1 MKKIASL
8 ILALGLSLAAFAQN
22 PTLRGVVLDSAS
34 QPVVGAFVVEQGTSN
49 GTITGTDGSFSL
61 TTPQGAT
68 VEISCIGF
76 ASQTLVN
83 DGAQNVTVTLQDDA
97 EMLEETV
104 VIGYG
109 VQKKAVVTAAI
120 SSVTSDDL
128 KVQSQNRVDN
138 MLQGMTSGVQ
148 VTQHSGAP
156 GASSTVIVRGISS
169 INHAA
174 PLYIVDGFPA
184 GSIDYI
190 NPNDIE
196 RIDVLKDAASA
207 AVYGARAAD
216 GVILVTTKSG
226 AEGKPVVTY
235 DFSYGMQN
243 PWRKP
248 AVLNATEYAI
258 MMNEG
263 MLNAGSA
270 PIYDNPYAL
279 GEGTDWVGAIF
290 DKNAPIVKHDINV
303 TGGNNRINYS
313 VSGGYLSN
321 QGTIGGRFGQS
332 YYDRMTMR
340 ENIGITL
347 FDESANRNWLN
358 KLTIGNQVTF
368 AHIKSAGI
376 SANSEYGSPLGSALG
391 MSPLDP
397 IYADAAEEAR
407 YQSLYPAGYPYIIR
421 DKDGRPYFI
430 ADGGT
435 YNEQANPIAM
445 LDRPHG
451 YSSTDKIVGGLN
463 FDLQL
468 IDGLK
473 FRNAVTLDL
482 SYVYS
487 HSYTE
492 QYFLTSK
499 NYSLDSVTSSTVYDK
514 NGNASTVDKINYGS
528 SATQSMNRYYSYQV
542 ENTLTYDKVFGRH
555 SLNVVLGQSAF
566 MSSSSYVGASARGL
580 QYPDDPWK
588 ISVDNTLGQQNDGD
602 RNGWGRWNSIPY
614 SILSYFGRVSYN
626 FDERFMAQA
635 TVRRDASSHFGPNNK
650 WGTFPSASLGWNIK
664 NEEFL
669 KYNPVISMAKLRASW
684 GINGKDN
691 LADFLYAVY
700 AQSGNNYV
708 FGSGANGTESINIGV
723 KASGLANPNAKWE
736 QSIQTDFGVDLGL
749 WGNRF
754 TATVDYYIKEASG
767 MLMEMQVPTYAGDS
781 APTGNVGTMRNNG
794 VEVDLGFRGA
804 IGTFN
809 YGIKANASYNRNKL
823 TKLAD
828 DASYLITSSHK
839 IGSLTRGDVGEV
851 FPYFW
856 GWKTDGVFQN
866 WDEVNSYVNADGNLI
881 QPNAQ
886 PGDFRW
892 KDIDGNGVINDNDRT
907 KLGKGIPDWTF
918 GLTLT
923 MDWKGFDFSMLLQG
937 QLGAQ
942 ALNVTRRT
950 DLYYINLPKTILNRW
965 TGEGSTNKY
974 PRFAFDSANENYRVS
989 DYWME
994 DASFLRARNIQ
1005 LGYTLPA
1012 RLTQLAFI
1020 NNMRVYAQVENAFTL
1035 TKYSGCDPEV
1045 SGGFKEVGVD
1055 RGVYPQNRTV
1065 TFGVNVRF
1073 GGGQRIAAAAPA
1085 VYNGPAV
1092 QQVVEKI
1099 VEKIVEKEVPVE
1111 VVKEVVKEVPAN
1123 TLKDTVNDDIY
1134 FLIGKAE
1141 IRPDE
1146 AFKLGRIAQILAD
1159 NPNAR
1164 ITITGH
1170 ADSGT
1175 GTPEINKELSEQRA
1189 ATVAEMLKK
1198 AGIAASRI
1206 SCSSTGTDVDASATP
1221 ESNRVA
1227 VCIVK

>member
-8 ILALGLSLAAFAQN
+8 ILALGFCLAAFAQN
-22 PTLRGVVLDSAS
+22 VTLKGVVLDSAN
-34 QPVVGAFVVEQGTSN
+34 QPVIGAFVVERGTSN
-49 GTITGTDGSFSL
+49 GTMTDAD
-61 TTPQGAT
+61 GAFAIST
-68 VEISCIGF
+68 ARGAAVEVSCIGYV
-76 ASQTLVN
+76 SQVINN
-83 DGAQNVTVTLQDDA
+83 DGAQNLTIILADDA

-109 VQKKAVVTAAI
+109 VQKKSVVTASI
-120 SSVTSDDL
+120 SSVTSEDL
-128 KVQSQNRVDN
+128 KVQSQTRVDN

-148 VTQHSGAP
+148 VTQSSGAP
-156 GASSTVIVRGISS
+156 GASSTVIIRGIGS
-169 INHAA
+169 INHAS
-174 PLYIVDGFPA
+174 PLYIVDGMPA

-216 GVILVTTKSG
+216 GVVLVTTKSG
-226 AEGKPVVTY
+226 KEGKTTVNY
-235 DFSYGMQN
+235 EFSYGIQN

-248 AVLNATEYAI
+248 SVLNATEYAI

-279 GEGTDWVGAIF
+279 GEGTDWVDAIF
-290 DKNAPIVKHDINV
+290 DKNAPIVKHDLNIS
-303 TGGNNRINYS
+303 GGNNRINYS
-313 VSGGYLSN
+313 ISGGYLST

-332 YYDRMTMR
+332 YYDRMTLR
-340 ENIGITL
+340 ENVGVTL
-347 FDESANRNWLN
+347 FDKSDTRNWLN
-358 KLTIGNQVTF
+358 KLTFSNQVSF

-421 DKDGRPYFI
+421 NSEGKAYFI

-451 YSSTDKIVGGLN
+451 YSSTDKIVAGLTTE
-463 FDLQL
+463 LQL

-473 FRNAVTLDL
+473 FRNALTLDL
-482 SYVYS
+482 SYVYG

-499 NYSLDSVTSSTVYDK
+499 NYSLDTITSSTVYDK
-514 NGNASTVDKINYGS
+514 DGKASTIDKINYGS
-528 SATQSMNRYYSYQV
+528 SASQTMNRYYSYQV
-542 ENTLTYDKVFGRH
+542 ENTLTYDKTFGKH
-555 SLNVVLGQSAF
+555 SLNVVLGQSAYY
-566 MSSSSYVGASARGL
+566 SSSSYLGASARGL

-626 FDERFMAQA
+626 YDERFLAQA

-669 KYNPVISMAKLRASW
+669 KYNTVISMAKLRASW

-691 LADFLYAVY
+691 LGDFLYAVY

-736 QSIQTDFGVDLGL
+736 QSIQTDFGLDLGL
-749 WGNRF
+749 WGNQF
-754 TATVDYYIKEASG
+754 TATLEYYIKDASG
-767 MLMEMQVPTYAGDS
+767 MLMQMQVPSYAGDS
-781 APTGNVGTMRNNG
+781 APTGNVGTMRNSG
-794 VEVDLGFRGA
+794 VEIDLGYRGSV
-804 IGTFN
+804 GSFN
-809 YGIKANASYNRNKL
+809 YGVKANASYNVNKL

-828 DASYLITSSHK
+828 DASYITTSSHK
-839 IGSLTRGDVGEV
+839 IGTLTRGEVGEV

-866 WDEVNSYVNADGNLI
+866 WDEVNAYVNSEGKLI

-892 KDIDGNGVINDNDRT
+892 KDINNDGVINDDDRT

-942 ALNVTRRT
+942 TLNVTRRT
-950 DLYYINLPKTILNRW
+950 DLYYINLPKSILNRW
-965 TGEGSTNKY
+965 TGEGSTNEY

-1005 LGYTLPA
+1005 LGYTLPSN
-1012 RLTQLAFI
+1012 LTQKVFVSRL
-1020 NNMRVYAQVENAFTL
+1020 RLYAQVENAFTL
-1035 TKYSGCDPEV
+1035 TKYTGCDPEV
-1045 SGGFKEVGVD
+1045 SGGFAEVGVD

-1065 TFGVNVRF
+1065 TFGVNVTF
-1073 GGGQRIAAAAPA
+1073 
-1085 VYNGPAV
+1085 
-1092 QQVVEKI
+1092 
-1099 VEKIVEKEVPVE
+1099 
-1111 VVKEVVKEVPAN
+1111 
-1123 TLKDTVNDDIY
+1123 
-1134 FLIGKAE
+1134 
-1141 IRPDE
+1141 
-1146 AFKLGRIAQILAD
+1146 
-1159 NPNAR
+1159 
-1164 ITITGH
+1164 
-1170 ADSGT
+1170 
-1175 GTPEINKELSEQRA
+1175 
-1189 ATVAEMLKK
+1189 
-1198 AGIAASRI
+1198 
-1206 SCSSTGTDVDASATP
+1206 
-1221 ESNRVA
+1221 
-1227 VCIVK
+1227 

>member
-8 ILALGLSLAAFAQN
+8 ILALGLSLVAMAQN
-22 PTLRGVVLDSAS
+22 ITVKGVVLDNARR
-34 QPVVGAFVVEQGTSN
+34 PIIGAFVVEQGTNN
-49 GTITGTDGSFSL
+49 GTITGVDGDFSL
-61 TTPQGAT
+61 QVANGAVLEVSFLGYVTQTVVATPDRT
-68 VEISCIGF
+68 LEII
-76 ASQTLVN
+76 
-83 DGAQNVTVTLQDDA
+83 LQDDTQ
-97 EMLEETV
+97 MLEETV

-109 VQKKAVVTAAI
+109 VQKKSVVTASI

-128 KVQSQNRVDN
+128 KVQSQTRVDN

-148 VTQHSGAP
+148 VTQNSGAP
-156 GASSTVIVRGISS
+156 GASSTVIVRGVGS
-169 INHAA
+169 INHAS
-174 PLYIVDGFPA
+174 PLYIVDGMPA

-216 GVILVTTKSG
+216 GVVLVTTKSG
-226 AEGKPVVTY
+226 SEGKTTFSY
-235 DFSYGMQN
+235 DFSYGIQN

-270 PIYDNPYAL
+270 PLYDDPYSL

-290 DKNAPIVKHDINV
+290 DKNAPIVKHDLSIS
-303 TGGNNRINYS
+303 GGNSRINYN
-313 VSGGYLSN
+313 VSGGYLSTK
-321 QGTIGGRFGQS
+321 GTIGGRFGQS
-332 YYDRMTMR
+332 YYDRMTLR
-340 ENIGITL
+340 ENVGITL
-347 FDESANRNWLN
+347 FDQSESRNWLN
-358 KLTIGNQVTF
+358 KLTISNQISF

-407 YQSLYPAGYPYIIR
+407 YKSLYPAGYPYIIR
-421 DKDGRPYFI
+421 NSEGVAYFI

-445 LDRPHG
+445 LDRPHA
-451 YSSTDKIVGGLN
+451 YSSTDKIVGGLTTE
-463 FDLQL
+463 LQL

-473 FRNAVTLDL
+473 FRNAITLDL
-482 SYVYS
+482 SYVYG
-487 HSYTE
+487 HSYTT

-499 NYSLDSVTSSTVYDK
+499 SYSLDTVTQSTVYDK
-514 NGNASTVDKINYGS
+514 NGNASTVEKTNYGS
-528 SATQSMNRYYSYQV
+528 SATQTMNRYYSYQV
-542 ENTLTYDKVFGRH
+542 ENTLMYDKSFGRH
-555 SLNVVLGQSAF
+555 TLNVVLGQSAYY
-566 MSSSSYVGASARGL
+566 SSSSYVGASALGL

-588 ISVDNTLGQQNDGD
+588 ISVDNTLGQQSDGD

-626 FDERFMAQA
+626 FDERFLAQA

-650 WGTFPSASLGWNIK
+650 WGTFPSASLGWNMK

-669 KYNPVISMAKLRASW
+669 KYNTVISMAKIRASW

-691 LADFLYAVY
+691 LSDFLYAVY

-749 WGNRF
+749 WGNQF
-754 TATVDYYIKEASG
+754 TATVDYYIKDASG

-781 APTGNVGTMRNNG
+781 APTGNVGTMRNSG
-794 VEVDLGFRGA
+794 VEIDLGYRGA
-804 IGTFN
+804 AGDFN
-809 YGIKANASYNRNKL
+809 YGVKANASYNVNKL

-828 DASYLITSSHK
+828 DASYITTSSHK
-839 IGSLTRGDVGEV
+839 IGTLTRGEVGEV

-866 WDEVNSYVNADGNLI
+866 WDEVNSYVNKDGNLI

-892 KDIDGNGVINDNDRT
+892 KDINGDGVINDSDRT

-918 GLTLT
+918 GLTIT
-923 MDWKGFDFSMLLQG
+923 MDWKGIDFSMLLQG
-937 QLGAQ
+937 QAGAQ
-942 ALNVTRRT
+942 TLNVTRRT

-1005 LGYTLPA
+1005 LGYTLPSNITKKVFIS
-1012 RLTQLAFI
+1012 RLRF
-1020 NNMRVYAQVENAFTL
+1020 YAQVENAFTL

-1045 SGGFKEVGVD
+1045 SGGFREVGVD

-1065 TFGVNVRF
+1065 TFGLNLTF
-1073 GGGQRIAAAAPA
+1073 
-1085 VYNGPAV
+1085 
-1092 QQVVEKI
+1092 
-1099 VEKIVEKEVPVE
+1099 
-1111 VVKEVVKEVPAN
+1111 
-1123 TLKDTVNDDIY
+1123 
-1134 FLIGKAE
+1134 
-1141 IRPDE
+1141 
-1146 AFKLGRIAQILAD
+1146 
-1159 NPNAR
+1159 
-1164 ITITGH
+1164 
-1170 ADSGT
+1170 
-1175 GTPEINKELSEQRA
+1175 
-1189 ATVAEMLKK
+1189 
-1198 AGIAASRI
+1198 
-1206 SCSSTGTDVDASATP
+1206 
-1221 ESNRVA
+1221 
-1227 VCIVK
+1227 

>member
-8 ILALGLSLAAFAQN
+8 ILLLGLSLVAFAQN
-22 PTLRGVVLDSAS
+22 VTLKGVVLDDAG
-34 QPVVGAFVVEQGTSN
+34 QPVIGAFVVEQGTSN
-49 GTITGTDGSFSL
+49 GAMTDEE
-61 TTPQGAT
+61 GAFT
-68 VEISCIGF
+68 LSTRPGAEIEVSCIGYVTHVITNNGE
-76 ASQTLVN
+76 QNLVVTLVE
-83 DGAQNVTVTLQDDA
+83 DT

-109 VQKKAVVTAAI
+109 VQKKSVVTASI
-120 SSVTSDDL
+120 SSVTAEDL
-128 KVQSQNRVDN
+128 KVQSQTRVDN

-148 VTQHSGAP
+148 VTQSSGAP
-156 GASSTVIVRGISS
+156 GASSTVIVRGIGS
-169 INHAA
+169 INHAS
-174 PLYIVDGFPA
+174 PLYIVDGMPA

-226 AEGKPVVTY
+226 KEGKTVVNY
-235 DFSYGMQN
+235 DFSYGIQN

-248 AVLNATEYAI
+248 SVLNATEYAI

-263 MLNAGSA
+263 MLNSGQA

-279 GEGTDWVGAIF
+279 GEGTDWVDAVF
-290 DKNAPIVKHDINV
+290 DKNAPVVKHDLNISGG
-303 TGGNNRINYS
+303 TGRINYS
-313 VSGGYLSN
+313 ISGGWLST

-332 YYDRMTMR
+332 YYDRMTLR
-340 ENIGITL
+340 ENVGVVL
-347 FDESANRNWLN
+347 FDQSDTRNWLN
-358 KLTIGNQVTF
+358 KLIIGNQVSF
-368 AHIKSAGI
+368 AHIKSASI

-421 DKDGRPYFI
+421 NSEGVAYFI

-451 YSSTDKIVGGLN
+451 YSSTDKIVGNLN
-463 FDLQL
+463 AELQL

-473 FRNAVTLDL
+473 FRSALTLDL
-482 SYVYS
+482 SYVYG

-499 NYSLDSVTSSTVYDK
+499 NYSLDTVTSNTVYDQ
-514 NGNASTVDKINYGS
+514 NGNPSTIEKMNYGS
-528 SATQSMNRYYSYQV
+528 SATQTMNRYYSYQV
-542 ENTLTYDKVFGRH
+542 ENTLTYDKTFGRH
-555 SLNVVLGQSAF
+555 TVNVVLGQSAYY
-566 MSSSSYVGASARGL
+566 STSSYLGASARGL

-626 FDERFMAQA
+626 FDERFLAQA
-635 TVRRDASSHFGPNNK
+635 TIRRDASSHFGPNNK

-669 KYNPVISMAKLRASW
+669 KYNPVISMAKIRASW

-691 LADFLYAVY
+691 LSDFLYAVY

-708 FGSGANGTESINIGV
+708 FGSGGNGTESINVGV

-736 QSIQTDFGVDLGL
+736 QSIQTDFGIDLGL
-749 WGNRF
+749 WGNQF
-754 TATVDYYIKEASG
+754 TATLDYYIKDASG
-767 MLMEMQVPTYAGDS
+767 MLMQMQVPTYAGDS
-781 APTGNVGTMRNNG
+781 APTGNVGTMRNSG
-794 VEVDLGFRGA
+794 IEIDLGYRGA
-804 IGTFN
+804 IGDFN
-809 YGIKANASYNRNKL
+809 YGIKANASYNVNKL

-828 DASYLITSSHK
+828 DASYITTASHK
-839 IGSLTRGDVGEV
+839 IGTLTRGEVGEV

-866 WDEVNSYVNADGNLI
+866 WDEVNSYVNSEGNLI

-892 KDIDGNGVINDNDRT
+892 KDINGDGVINDDDRT

-942 ALNVTRRT
+942 TLNVTRRT
-950 DLYYINLPKTILNRW
+950 DLYYINLPKSILNRW
-965 TGEGSTNKY
+965 TGEGSTNEY
-974 PRFAFDSANENYRVS
+974 PRFAFESANENYRVS

-1012 RLTQLAFI
+1012 NLTKKVFVSRLRL
-1020 NNMRVYAQVENAFTL
+1020 YAQVENAFTL
-1035 TKYSGCDPEV
+1035 TKYTGCDPEV
-1045 SGGFKEVGVD
+1045 SGGFQEVGVD

-1065 TFGVNVRF
+1065 TFGVNVTF
-1073 GGGQRIAAAAPA
+1073 
-1085 VYNGPAV
+1085 
-1092 QQVVEKI
+1092 
-1099 VEKIVEKEVPVE
+1099 
-1111 VVKEVVKEVPAN
+1111 
-1123 TLKDTVNDDIY
+1123 
-1134 FLIGKAE
+1134 
-1141 IRPDE
+1141 
-1146 AFKLGRIAQILAD
+1146 
-1159 NPNAR
+1159 
-1164 ITITGH
+1164 
-1170 ADSGT
+1170 
-1175 GTPEINKELSEQRA
+1175 
-1189 ATVAEMLKK
+1189 
-1198 AGIAASRI
+1198 
-1206 SCSSTGTDVDASATP
+1206 
-1221 ESNRVA
+1221 
-1227 VCIVK
+1227 

>member
-1 MKKIASL
+1 MKRIASL
-8 ILALGLSLAAFAQN
+8 ILALGLSLAAFAQSV
-22 PTLRGVVLDSAS
+22 TVKGVVLDESR
-34 QPVVGAFVVEQGTSN
+34 QPIVGAFVVEQGTSN
-49 GTITGTDGSFSL
+49 GTVTGMDGEFALRVPASASL
-61 TTPQGAT
+61 E
-68 VEISCIGF
+68 VSCIGY
-76 ASQTLVN
+76 
-83 DGAQNVTVTLQDDA
+83 VTQVVAADPDRSLEIVLQEDA

-109 VQKKAVVTAAI
+109 VQKKSVVTAAI

-148 VTQHSGAP
+148 VTQTSGAP
-156 GASSTVIVRGISS
+156 GASSTVIVRGIGS
-169 INHAA
+169 INHAS
-174 PLYIVDGFPA
+174 PLYIVDGMPA

-216 GVILVTTKSG
+216 GVVLVTTKSG
-226 AEGKPVVTY
+226 SEGKTVVTY
-235 DFSYGMQN
+235 DFSYGLQN

-248 AVLNATEYAI
+248 SVLTATEYAI

-263 MLNAGSA
+263 MLNAGNA
-270 PIYDNPYAL
+270 PIYDDPYSL
-279 GEGTDWVGAIF
+279 GKGTDWVEAIF
-290 DKNAPIVKHDINV
+290 DKNAPVVKHDVNV
-303 TGGNNRINYS
+303 SGGSKRVNYS
-313 VSGGYLSN
+313 VSGGYLSTK
-321 QGTIGGRFGQS
+321 GTIGGRFDQS
-332 YYDRMTMR
+332 YYDRMTLR
-340 ENIGITL
+340 ENVGITL
-347 FDESANRNWLN
+347 FDESATRNWLN
-358 KLTIGNQVTF
+358 KLTFSNQISF

-407 YQSLYPAGYPYIIR
+407 YRSLYPAGYPYISR
-421 DKDGRPYFI
+421 NSEGVAYFI

-451 YSSTDKIVGGLN
+451 YSSTDKIVGGLTTE
-463 FDLQL
+463 LQL

-482 SYVYS
+482 SYVYG
-487 HSYTE
+487 HSYTP

-499 NYSLDSVTSSTVYDK
+499 SYSLDTVTSTKVYDK
-514 NGNASTVDKINYGS
+514 NGNESTVDKINYGS
-528 SATQSMNRYYSYQV
+528 SASQTMNRYYSYQV
-542 ENTLTYDKVFGRH
+542 ENTLVYDKVFGKH
-555 SLNVVLGQSAF
+555 TLNVVLGQSAYW
-566 MSSSSYVGASARGL
+566 SSSSYLGASSLGL

-588 ISVDNTLGQQNDGD
+588 ISVDNTLGQQSDGD

-626 FDERFMAQA
+626 YDGRFLAQA

-669 KYNPVISMAKLRASW
+669 KYNNVISMAKLRASW

-691 LADFLYAVY
+691 LSDFLYAVY

-736 QSIQTDFGVDLGL
+736 QSIQTDFGVDLGFL
-749 WGNRF
+749 GNRL
-754 TATVDYYIKEASG
+754 TATVDYYIKDASG

-781 APTGNVGTMRNNG
+781 APTGNVGTMRNHG
-794 VEVDLGFRGA
+794 IEIDLGFRGA
-804 IGTFN
+804 IADFN
-809 YGIKANASYNRNKL
+809 YGIKANASYNVNKL

-828 DASYLITSSHK
+828 DASYITTSSHK
-839 IGSLTRGDVGEV
+839 IGTLTRGEVGEV

-866 WDEVNSYVNADGNLI
+866 WDEIKAYVNKEGNLI

-892 KDIDGNGVINDNDRT
+892 KDINEDGVINDSDRT

-923 MDWKGFDFSMLLQG
+923 MDWKGLDFSMLLQG

-942 ALNVTRRT
+942 TLNVTRRT
-950 DLYYINLPKTILNRW
+950 DLYYINLPKSILNRW
-965 TGEGSTNKY
+965 TGEGSTNQY

-1005 LGYTLPA
+1005 LGYTLPQS
-1012 RLTQLAFI
+1012 LTQLAFI
-1020 NNMRVYAQVENAFTL
+1020 SRLRVYGQVENAFTL
-1035 TKYSGCDPEV
+1035 TKYTGCDPEV
-1045 SGGFKEVGVD
+1045 SGGFREVGVD

-1065 TFGVNVRF
+1065 TFGVNVTF
-1073 GGGQRIAAAAPA
+1073 
-1085 VYNGPAV
+1085 
-1092 QQVVEKI
+1092 
-1099 VEKIVEKEVPVE
+1099 
-1111 VVKEVVKEVPAN
+1111 
-1123 TLKDTVNDDIY
+1123 
-1134 FLIGKAE
+1134 
-1141 IRPDE
+1141 
-1146 AFKLGRIAQILAD
+1146 
-1159 NPNAR
+1159 
-1164 ITITGH
+1164 
-1170 ADSGT
+1170 
-1175 GTPEINKELSEQRA
+1175 
-1189 ATVAEMLKK
+1189 
-1198 AGIAASRI
+1198 
-1206 SCSSTGTDVDASATP
+1206 
-1221 ESNRVA
+1221 
-1227 VCIVK
+1227 

>member
-1 MKKIASL
+1 MKKFASL
-8 ILALGLSLAAFAQN
+8 ILALGLSLAAWAQN
-22 PTLRGVVLDSAS
+22 VTVSGVVLDDAR
-34 QPVVGAFVVEQGTSN
+34 QPIVGAFVVEQGTTN
-49 GTITGTDGSFSL
+49 GTVTGADGAFSFRVAPNAVL
-61 TTPQGAT
+61 
-68 VEISCIGF
+68 EISCIGYVT
-76 ASQTLVN
+76 QTAAAAPDRIMEILL
-83 DGAQNVTVTLQDDA
+83 AEDA

-109 VQKKAVVTAAI
+109 VQKKSVVTASI
-120 SSVTSDDL
+120 SSVTADDL

-148 VTQHSGAP
+148 VTQNSGAP
-156 GASSTVIVRGISS
+156 GASSTVIVRGVGS
-169 INHAA
+169 INHAS
-174 PLYIVDGFPA
+174 PLYIVDGMPA

-190 NPNDIE
+190 NPSDIE

-216 GVILVTTKSG
+216 GVVLVTTKSG
-226 AEGKPVVTY
+226 AEGKTVVNY
-235 DFSYGMQN
+235 NFSYGMQN

-263 MLNAGSA
+263 QLNAGNA
-270 PIYDNPYAL
+270 PIYDDPYSL

-290 DKNAPIVKHDINV
+290 DKNAPIVKHDVNV
-303 TGGNNRINYS
+303 SGGNSRINYS

-321 QGTIGGRFGQS
+321 KGTIGGRFDQS
-332 YYDRMTMR
+332 YYDRMTLR

-347 FDESANRNWLN
+347 FDASASRNWLN
-358 KLTIGNQVTF
+358 KLTVSNQVSF

-376 SANSEYGSPLGSALG
+376 SANSEYASPLGSALG

-397 IYADAAEEAR
+397 IYADEAEEAR
-407 YQSLYPAGYPYIIR
+407 YRSVYPAGYPYIIR
-421 DKDGRPYFI
+421 NSEGVAYFI

-451 YSSTDKIVGGLN
+451 YSSTDKIVGGLTTE
-463 FDLQL
+463 LQL

-482 SYVYS
+482 SYVYG
-487 HSYTE
+487 HSYTP

-499 NYSLDSVTSSTVYDK
+499 SYSLDQVAATTVYDK
-514 NGNASTVDKINYGS
+514 DGNASTVEKINYGS
-528 SATQSMNRYYSYQV
+528 SASQTMNRYYSYQV
-542 ENTLTYDKVFGRH
+542 ENTLTYDKVFGKH
-555 SLNVVLGQSAF
+555 SLNVVLGQSAY
-566 MSSSSYVGASARGL
+566 MSSSSYLGASSMGL

-588 ISVDNTLGQQNDGD
+588 ISVDNTLGQQKDGD

-626 FDERFMAQA
+626 YDERFLAQA
-635 TVRRDASSHFGPNNK
+635 TVRRDASSHFGPSNK

-669 KYNPVISMAKLRASW
+669 KYNTVVSMAKLRASW
-684 GINGKDN
+684 GVNGKDD

-700 AQSGNNYV
+700 SQSGNNYV

-749 WGNRF
+749 WGNQF
-754 TATVDYYIKEASG
+754 TATVDYYIKDASG
-767 MLMEMQVPTYAGDS
+767 MLMSMQVPTYAGDS
-781 APTGNVGTMRNNG
+781 APTGNVGTMRNSG
-794 VEVDLGFRGA
+794 VEIDLGYRGA
-804 IGTFN
+804 VGDFN
-809 YGIKANASYNRNKL
+809 YGIKANASYNVNKL

-828 DASYLITSSHK
+828 DASYITTSSHK
-839 IGSLTRGDVGEV
+839 IGTLTRGEVGEV

-866 WDEVNSYVNADGNLI
+866 WDEINSYVNAEGNKI

-892 KDIDGNGVINDNDRT
+892 KDINGDGVINDDDRT

-942 ALNVTRRT
+942 TLNVTRRT

-1012 RLTQLAFI
+1012 NLTKKAFI
-1020 NNMRVYAQVENAFTL
+1020 SRLRVYGQVENAFTL

-1045 SGGFKEVGVD
+1045 SGGFREVGVD

-1065 TFGVNVRF
+1065 TFGVNVTF
-1073 GGGQRIAAAAPA
+1073 
-1085 VYNGPAV
+1085 
-1092 QQVVEKI
+1092 
-1099 VEKIVEKEVPVE
+1099 
-1111 VVKEVVKEVPAN
+1111 
-1123 TLKDTVNDDIY
+1123 
-1134 FLIGKAE
+1134 
-1141 IRPDE
+1141 
-1146 AFKLGRIAQILAD
+1146 
-1159 NPNAR
+1159 
-1164 ITITGH
+1164 
-1170 ADSGT
+1170 
-1175 GTPEINKELSEQRA
+1175 
-1189 ATVAEMLKK
+1189 
-1198 AGIAASRI
+1198 
-1206 SCSSTGTDVDASATP
+1206 
-1221 ESNRVA
+1221 
-1227 VCIVK
+1227 

>member
-1 MKKIASL
+1 MKRIASL
-8 ILALGLSLAAFAQN
+8 ILAAGLSLVAMAQN
-22 PTLRGVVLDSAS
+22 ATLKGVVVDSAN
-34 QPVVGAFVVEQGTSN
+34 QPVIGAFVVEQGTNN
-49 GTITGTDGSFSL
+49 GTMTGVDGDFTLS
-61 TTPQGAT
+61 TRRGAG
-68 VEISCIGF
+68 VEISCIGYV
-76 ASQTLVN
+76 SQVIVN
-83 DGAQNVTVTLQDDA
+83 DGAQNLVIVLEDDA

-109 VQKKAVVTAAI
+109 VQKKSVVTAAI
-120 SSVTSDDL
+120 SSVTEDDL
-128 KVQSQNRVDN
+128 KVQSQTRVDN

-148 VTQHSGAP
+148 VTQNSGAP
-156 GASSTVIVRGISS
+156 GASSTVVVRGISS
-169 INHAA
+169 INHAS
-174 PLYIVDGFPA
+174 PLYIVDGMPA

-207 AVYGARAAD
+207 AVYGARASD

-226 AEGKPVVTY
+226 KEGRTIVNY
-235 DFSYGMQN
+235 DFSYGIQN

-263 MLNAGSA
+263 MLNAGKA
-270 PIYDNPYAL
+270 PIYDDPYSL
-279 GEGTDWVGAIF
+279 GKGTDWVDAIF
-290 DKNAPIVKHDINV
+290 DKNAPVVKHDVNIS
-303 TGGNNRINYS
+303 GGNSRINYS
-313 VSGGYLSN
+313 VSGGYLSTK
-321 QGTIGGRFGQS
+321 GTIGGRFDQS
-332 YYDRMTMR
+332 YYDRMTLR
-340 ENIGITL
+340 ENIGFTL
-347 FDESANRNWLN
+347 FDASAERNWLN
-358 KLTIGNQVTF
+358 KLTFNNQVSF

-397 IYADAAEEAR
+397 IYADEAEEAR
-407 YQSLYPAGYPYIIR
+407 YRSLYPAGYPYIIR
-421 DKDGRPYFI
+421 NSEGVAYFI

-451 YSSTDKIVGGLN
+451 YSSTDKIVGGLTTE
-463 FDLQL
+463 LQL

-482 SYVYS
+482 SYVYG
-487 HSYTE
+487 HSYTK

-499 NYSLDSVTSSTVYDK
+499 SYSLDTVTDTKVYDK
-514 NGNASTVDKINYGS
+514 NGNESTVSKINYGS
-528 SATQSMNRYYSYQV
+528 SASQSMNRYYSYQV

-555 SLNVVLGQSAF
+555 ALNVVLGQSAY
-566 MSSSSYVGASARGL
+566 MSSSSYLGASALGL
-580 QYPDDPWK
+580 IYPDDPWK
-588 ISVDNTLGQQNDGD
+588 ISVDNTLGQQKDGD

-650 WGTFPSASLGWNIK
+650 WGTFPSASIGWNIK

-691 LADFLYAVY
+691 LGDFLYAVY
-700 AQSGNNYV
+700 SQSGNNYV

-749 WGNRF
+749 LGNRI
-754 TATVDYYIKEASG
+754 TATLDYYIKDASG

-781 APTGNVGTMRNNG
+781 APTGNVGTMRNHG
-794 VEVDLGFRGA
+794 FEMDLGFRGA

-809 YGIKANASYNRNKL
+809 YGIKANASYNVNKL

-828 DASYLITSSHK
+828 DSSYITTSSHK
-839 IGSLTRGDVGEV
+839 IGTLTRGEVGEV

-866 WDEVNSYVNADGNLI
+866 WDEVNSYVNKDGNLI

-892 KDIDGNGVINDNDRT
+892 KDINGDGAITDDDRT
-907 KLGKGIPDWTF
+907 KLGKGIPDWTYGF
-918 GLTLT
+918 TFTL
-923 MDWKGFDFSMLLQG
+923 DWKGIDFSMLLQG

-942 ALNVTRRT
+942 TLNVTRRT
-950 DLYYINLPKTILNRW
+950 DLYYINLPKSILNRW
-965 TGEGSTNKY
+965 TGEGSTNEY

-1012 RLTQLAFI
+1012 KLTQKFFVSRL
-1020 NNMRVYAQVENAFTL
+1020 RLYAQVENAFTL
-1035 TKYSGCDPEV
+1035 TKYTGCDPEV
-1045 SGGFKEVGVD
+1045 SGGFREVGVD
-1055 RGVYPQNRTV
+1055 RGVYPQNRTI
-1065 TFGVNVRF
+1065 TFGLNLTF
-1073 GGGQRIAAAAPA
+1073 
-1085 VYNGPAV
+1085 
-1092 QQVVEKI
+1092 
-1099 VEKIVEKEVPVE
+1099 
-1111 VVKEVVKEVPAN
+1111 
-1123 TLKDTVNDDIY
+1123 
-1134 FLIGKAE
+1134 
-1141 IRPDE
+1141 
-1146 AFKLGRIAQILAD
+1146 
-1159 NPNAR
+1159 
-1164 ITITGH
+1164 
-1170 ADSGT
+1170 
-1175 GTPEINKELSEQRA
+1175 
-1189 ATVAEMLKK
+1189 
-1198 AGIAASRI
+1198 
-1206 SCSSTGTDVDASATP
+1206 
-1221 ESNRVA
+1221 
-1227 VCIVK
+1227 

>member
-1 MKKIASL
+1 MKRIASL
-8 ILALGLSLAAFAQN
+8 ILALGLSLAAWAQN
-22 PTLRGVVLDSAS
+22 ATLRGVVQDSAG
-34 QPVVGAFVVEQGTSN
+34 QPVVGAFVVQQGTSN
-49 GTITGTDGSFSL
+49 GTVTGVDGDFVLQAPRGSV
-61 TTPQGAT
+61 
-68 VEISCIGF
+68 VEISCIGYV
-76 ASQTLVN
+76 SQTFGVTA
-83 DGAQNVTVTLQDDA
+83 DQNLTVVLEEDA

-109 VQKKAVVTAAI
+109 VQKKSVVTASI
-120 SSVTSDDL
+120 SSVTADDL
-128 KVQSQNRVDN
+128 KVQSQTRVDN

-148 VTQHSGAP
+148 VTQNSGAP
-156 GASSTVIVRGISS
+156 GASSTVIVRGIGS
-169 INHAA
+169 INHAS
-174 PLYIVDGFPA
+174 PLYIVDGMPA

-216 GVILVTTKSG
+216 GVVLVTTKSG
-226 AEGKPVVTY
+226 SEGKAVVNY
-235 DFSYGMQN
+235 DFSYGLQN

-248 AVLNATEYAI
+248 SVLNATEYAI

-263 MLNAGSA
+263 MLNAGNA
-270 PIYDNPYAL
+270 PIYDDPYSL
-279 GEGTDWVGAIF
+279 GQGTDWVEAIF

-303 TGGNNRINYS
+303 SGGNKRVNYS
-313 VSGGYLSN
+313 VSGGYLSTK
-321 QGTIGGRFGQS
+321 GTIGGRFDQS
-332 YYDRMTMR
+332 YYDRWTLR

-358 KLTIGNQVTF
+358 KLTIGNQVSF

-421 DKDGRPYFI
+421 NKDGVAYFI

-463 FDLQL
+463 FELQL

-473 FRNAVTLDL
+473 FRNAVTMDL
-482 SYVYS
+482 SYVYG
-487 HSYTE
+487 HSYTP

-499 NYSLDSVTSSTVYDK
+499 SYSLDTVTSTTVYDK

-528 SATQSMNRYYSYQV
+528 SASQTMNRYYSYQV
-542 ENTLTYDKVFGRH
+542 ENTLTYDKKFGKH
-555 SLNVVLGQSAF
+555 TLNAVLGQSAY
-566 MSSSSYVGASARGL
+566 MSTSSYLGASSLGL

-588 ISVDNTLGQQNDGD
+588 ISVDNTLGQQSDGD

-626 FDERFMAQA
+626 YDERFMAQA
-635 TVRRDASSHFGPNNK
+635 TIRRDASSHFGPNNK

-669 KYNPVISMAKLRASW
+669 KYNTVVSMAKLRASW

-691 LADFLYAVY
+691 LSDFLYAVY

-749 WGNRF
+749 WGNQF
-754 TATVDYYIKEASG
+754 TATVDYYIKDASG
-767 MLMEMQVPTYAGDS
+767 MLMQMQVPTYAGDS

-794 VEVDLGFRGA
+794 VEIDLGYRGA
-804 IGTFN
+804 ISDFN
-809 YGIKANASYNRNKL
+809 YGVKLNASYNRNRL

-828 DASYLITSSHK
+828 DASYITTASHK
-839 IGSLTRGDVGEV
+839 IGTLTRGEVGEV

-866 WDEVNSYVNADGNLI
+866 WDEVNAYVNSEGNLI

-892 KDIDGNGVINDNDRT
+892 KDINGDGVINDSDRT

-918 GLTLT
+918 GFTLT

-937 QLGAQ
+937 QYGAQ
-942 ALNVTRRT
+942 TLNVTRRT
-950 DLYYINLPKTILNRW
+950 DLYYINLPKSILNRW
-965 TGEGSTNKY
+965 TGEGSTNQY

-1005 LGYTLPA
+1005 LGYTLPTF
-1012 RLTQLAFI
+1012 LTKKAFI
-1020 NNMRVYAQVENAFTL
+1020 SRLRLYGQVENAFTL
-1035 TKYSGCDPEV
+1035 TKYTGCDPEV
-1045 SGGFKEVGVD
+1045 SGGFREVGVD

-1065 TFGVNVRF
+1065 TFGVNVTF
-1073 GGGQRIAAAAPA
+1073 
-1085 VYNGPAV
+1085 
-1092 QQVVEKI
+1092 
-1099 VEKIVEKEVPVE
+1099 
-1111 VVKEVVKEVPAN
+1111 
-1123 TLKDTVNDDIY
+1123 
-1134 FLIGKAE
+1134 
-1141 IRPDE
+1141 
-1146 AFKLGRIAQILAD
+1146 
-1159 NPNAR
+1159 
-1164 ITITGH
+1164 
-1170 ADSGT
+1170 
-1175 GTPEINKELSEQRA
+1175 
-1189 ATVAEMLKK
+1189 
-1198 AGIAASRI
+1198 
-1206 SCSSTGTDVDASATP
+1206 
-1221 ESNRVA
+1221 
-1227 VCIVK
+1227 

>member
-22 PTLRGVVLDSAS
+22 VPVKGVVLDES
-34 QPVVGAFVVEQGTSN
+34 QQPIVGAFVVEQGTSN
-49 GTITGTDGSFSL
+49 GTVTDVDGGFSIRVAN
-61 TTPQGAT
+61 GA
-68 VEISCIGF
+68 VLEISCIGYVTQTVQ
-76 ASQTLVN
+76 ASPDRVLEIILVE
-83 DGAQNVTVTLQDDA
+83 DS

-109 VQKKAVVTAAI
+109 VQKKSVVTAAI

-148 VTQHSGAP
+148 VTQNSGAP
-156 GASSTVIVRGISS
+156 GASSTVIVRGVGS
-169 INHAA
+169 INHAS
-174 PLYIVDGFPA
+174 PLYIVDGMPA

-216 GVILVTTKSG
+216 GVVLVTTKSG
-226 AEGKPVVTY
+226 SEGKTVVNY
-235 DFSYGMQN
+235 DFSYGLQN

-270 PIYDNPYAL
+270 PIYDDPYSL
-279 GEGTDWVGAIF
+279 GKGTDWVEAIF
-290 DKNAPIVKHDINV
+290 DKNAPVVKHDINV
-303 TGGNNRINYS
+303 SGGNSRVNYS
-313 VSGGYLSN
+313 VSGGYLSTK
-321 QGTIGGRFGQS
+321 GTIGGRFDQS
-332 YYDRMTMR
+332 YYDRMTLR

-347 FDESANRNWLN
+347 FDESASRNWLN
-358 KLTIGNQVTF
+358 KLTFSNQVSF
-368 AHIKSAGI
+368 AHIKSASI

-421 DKDGRPYFI
+421 NKDGVAYFI
-430 ADGGT
+430 ADGGV

-451 YSSTDKIVGGLN
+451 YSSTDKIVGNLTTE
-463 FDLQL
+463 LQL
-468 IDGLK
+468 IDGLR
-473 FRNAVTLDL
+473 FRNAITLDL
-482 SYVYS
+482 SYVYG
-487 HSYTE
+487 HSYTK

-499 NYSLDSVTSSTVYDK
+499 SYSLDTITEGKVYDK
-514 NGNASTVDKINYGS
+514 NGNESTVVKTNYGTS
-528 SATQSMNRYYSYQV
+528 TSQSMNRYYSYQV
-542 ENTLTYDKVFGRH
+542 ENTLVYDKTFGKH
-555 SLNVVLGQSAF
+555 ALNVVLGQSAY
-566 MSSSSYVGASARGL
+566 MSTSANVGASALGL
-580 QYPDDPWK
+580 IYPDDPWK
-588 ISVDNTLGQQNDGD
+588 ISVNNTLGQQLDGD
-602 RNGWGRWNSIPY
+602 RNGWGSWNSIPY

-626 FDERFMAQA
+626 YDERFLAQA

-669 KYNPVISMAKLRASW
+669 KYNTVISMAKLRASW
-684 GINGKDN
+684 GVNGKDN
-691 LADFLYAVY
+691 LGDFLYAVY
-700 AQSGNNYV
+700 AQSGNNYI
-708 FGSGANGTESINIGV
+708 FGSGANGTESVNIGV

-749 WGNRF
+749 LGNRI
-754 TATVDYYIKEASG
+754 TATVDYYIKDASG
-767 MLMEMQVPTYAGDS
+767 MLMALQVPTYAGDS
-781 APTGNVGTMRNNG
+781 APTGNVGTMRNSG
-794 VEVDLGFRGA
+794 IEFDLGFRGA
-804 IGTFN
+804 VNSFN
-809 YGIKANASYNRNKL
+809 YGIKFNASYNRNKL
-823 TKLAD
+823 IHLAD
-828 DASYLITSSHK
+828 DASYITTSSHK
-839 IGSLTRGDVGEV
+839 IGTLTRGEVGEV

-866 WDEVNSYVNADGNLI
+866 WDEINAYVNADGNLI

-907 KLGKGIPDWTF
+907 KLGKGIPDWTYGF
-918 GLTLT
+918 TLT

-942 ALNVTRRT
+942 TLNVTRRT
-950 DLYYINLPKTILNRW
+950 DLYYINLPKSILNRW
-965 TGEGSTNKY
+965 TGEGTTNKY

-1012 RLTQLAFI
+1012 SLTKYAFI
-1020 NNMRVYAQVENAFTL
+1020 SRLRVYGQVENAFTL
-1035 TKYSGCDPEV
+1035 TKYTGCDPEV
-1045 SGGFKEVGVD
+1045 SGGFREVGVD

-1065 TFGVNVRF
+1065 TFGVNVTF
-1073 GGGQRIAAAAPA
+1073 
-1085 VYNGPAV
+1085 
-1092 QQVVEKI
+1092 
-1099 VEKIVEKEVPVE
+1099 
-1111 VVKEVVKEVPAN
+1111 
-1123 TLKDTVNDDIY
+1123 
-1134 FLIGKAE
+1134 
-1141 IRPDE
+1141 
-1146 AFKLGRIAQILAD
+1146 
-1159 NPNAR
+1159 
-1164 ITITGH
+1164 
-1170 ADSGT
+1170 
-1175 GTPEINKELSEQRA
+1175 
-1189 ATVAEMLKK
+1189 
-1198 AGIAASRI
+1198 
-1206 SCSSTGTDVDASATP
+1206 
-1221 ESNRVA
+1221 
-1227 VCIVK
+1227 

>member
-1 MKKIASL
+1 MKKFASL

-22 PTLRGVVLDSAS
+22 VTVSGVVRDDAR
-34 QPVVGAFVVEQGTSN
+34 QPIIGAFVVEQGTTN
-49 GTITGTDGSFSL
+49 GTVTGVDGDFSL
-61 TTPQGAT
+61 RVAPGA
-68 VEISCIGF
+68 VLEISCIGYVTQ
-76 ASQTLVN
+76 AVSATPDRTLEIILAE
-83 DGAQNVTVTLQDDA
+83 DS

-109 VQKKAVVTAAI
+109 VQKKSVVTASI
-120 SSVTSDDL
+120 SSVTADDL
-128 KVQSQNRVDN
+128 KVQSQTRVDN

-148 VTQHSGAP
+148 VTQNSGAP
-156 GASSTVIVRGISS
+156 GASSTVIVRGIGS
-169 INHAA
+169 INHAS
-174 PLYIVDGFPA
+174 PLYIVDGMPA

-216 GVILVTTKSG
+216 GVVLVTTKSG
-226 AEGKPVVTY
+226 AAGKTVVTY
-235 DFSYGMQN
+235 DFSYGLQN

-263 MLNAGSA
+263 MLNAGNA
-270 PIYDNPYAL
+270 PIYDDPYSL
-279 GEGTDWVGAIF
+279 GEGTDWVDAIF

-303 TGGNNRINYS
+303 SGGNGRVNYS
-313 VSGGYLSN
+313 VSGGYLSSK
-321 QGTIGGRFGQS
+321 GTIGGRFDQS
-332 YYDRMTMR
+332 YYDRWTMR

-358 KLTIGNQVTF
+358 KLTVGNQVSF

-376 SANSEYGSPLGSALG
+376 SANSEFGSPLGSALG

-397 IYADAAEEAR
+397 IYASADEEAR

-421 DKDGRPYFI
+421 NSEGVAYFI

-463 FDLQL
+463 FELQL
-468 IDGLK
+468 VDGLK

-482 SYVYS
+482 SYVYG
-487 HSYTE
+487 HSYTP

-499 NYSLDSVTSSTVYDK
+499 LYSLDTVTSSTVYDK
-514 NGNASTVDKINYGS
+514 NGNASTVDKTNYGS
-528 SATQSMNRYYSYQV
+528 SASQSMNRYYSYQV
-542 ENTLTYDKVFGRH
+542 ENTLVYDKVFGKH
-555 SLNVVLGQSAF
+555 ALNVVLGQSAYR
-566 MSSSSYVGASARGL
+566 SSSSYLGATSKGL

-588 ISVDNTLGQQNDGD
+588 ISVDNTLGQQSDGD

-626 FDERFMAQA
+626 YDERFLAQA

-650 WGTFPSASLGWNIK
+650 WGTFPSASLGWNLK

-669 KYNPVISMAKLRASW
+669 KYNTVVSMAKLRASW

-691 LADFLYAVY
+691 LSDFLYAVY

-749 WGNRF
+749 WGNQF
-754 TATVDYYIKEASG
+754 TATLDYYIKDASG

-781 APTGNVGTMRNNG
+781 APTGNVGTMRNTG
-794 VEVDLGFRGA
+794 VEIDLGWRSAVGD
-804 IGTFN
+804 FN

-828 DASYLITSSHK
+828 DASYITTATHK
-839 IGSLTRGDVGEV
+839 IGTLTRGEVGEV

-866 WDEVNSYVNADGNLI
+866 WDEINAYVDKDGNLI

-892 KDIDGNGVINDNDRT
+892 VDIDKNGVINDNDRT

-942 ALNVTRRT
+942 ALNVNRRT

-965 TGEGSTNKY
+965 TGEGSTNQY

-1012 RLTQLAFI
+1012 NLTRKAFVSRLRL
-1020 NNMRVYAQVENAFTL
+1020 YGQVENAFTL
-1035 TKYSGCDPEV
+1035 TKYTGCDPEV
-1045 SGGFKEVGVD
+1045 SGGFTTVGVD

-1065 TFGVNVRF
+1065 TFGVNVTF
-1073 GGGQRIAAAAPA
+1073 
-1085 VYNGPAV
+1085 
-1092 QQVVEKI
+1092 
-1099 VEKIVEKEVPVE
+1099 
-1111 VVKEVVKEVPAN
+1111 
-1123 TLKDTVNDDIY
+1123 
-1134 FLIGKAE
+1134 
-1141 IRPDE
+1141 
-1146 AFKLGRIAQILAD
+1146 
-1159 NPNAR
+1159 
-1164 ITITGH
+1164 
-1170 ADSGT
+1170 
-1175 GTPEINKELSEQRA
+1175 
-1189 ATVAEMLKK
+1189 
-1198 AGIAASRI
+1198 
-1206 SCSSTGTDVDASATP
+1206 
-1221 ESNRVA
+1221 
-1227 VCIVK
+1227 

>member
-8 ILALGLSLAAFAQN
+8 ILALGMSLAAMAQGIAVN
-22 PTLRGVVLDSAS
+22 GVVTDAS
-34 QPVVGAFVVEQGTSN
+34 GEPVVGVFVVERGTTN
-49 GTITGTDGSFSL
+49 GTMTDLNGNFSFRASA
-61 TTPQGAT
+61 GAT
-68 VEISCIGF
+68 LEVSCIGYK
-76 ASQTLVN
+76 S
-83 DGAQNVTVTLQDDA
+83 QNVTAVAGQLLRVVLQDDA

-109 VQKKAVVTAAI
+109 VQKKSVVTASI

-128 KVQSQNRVDN
+128 KVQSQTRVDN

-148 VTQHSGAP
+148 VTQNSGAP
-156 GASSTVIVRGISS
+156 GASSTVIVRGVGS
-169 INHAA
+169 INHAS
-174 PLYIVDGFPA
+174 PLYIVDGMPA

-216 GVILVTTKSG
+216 GVVLVTTKSG
-226 AEGKPVVTY
+226 KEGKTIVNY
-235 DFSYGMQN
+235 DFSYGLQN

-263 MLNAGSA
+263 MLNAGNA

-279 GEGTDWVGAIF
+279 GEGTDWVEAIF
-290 DKNAPIVKHDINV
+290 DKNAPIVKHDLNV
-303 TGGNNRINYS
+303 SGGNGRVNYS
-313 VSGGYLSN
+313 VSGGYLSSK
-321 QGTIGGRFGQS
+321 GTIGGRFGQS
-332 YYDRMTMR
+332 YYDRMTLR
-340 ENIGITL
+340 ENVGIVL
-347 FDESANRNWLN
+347 FDESASRNWLN
-358 KLTIGNQVTF
+358 KLTFSNQVSF
-368 AHIKSAGI
+368 AHIKSASI

-407 YQSLYPAGYPYIIR
+407 YKTLYPAGYPYIIR
-421 DKDGRPYFI
+421 NSEGVPYFI

-451 YSSTDKIVGGLN
+451 YSSTDKMVGNLTTE
-463 FDLQL
+463 LQL
-468 IDGLK
+468 FDGLK
-473 FRNAVTLDL
+473 FRNALTLDL
-482 SYVYS
+482 SYVYG
-487 HSYTE
+487 HSYTK
-492 QYFLTSK
+492 QFFLTSK
-499 NYSLDSVTSSTVYDK
+499 SYSLDSVTSNTVYDA

-528 SATQSMNRYYSYQV
+528 SASQTMNRYYSYQV
-542 ENTLTYDKVFGRH
+542 ENTLIYDKVFGKH
-555 SLNVVLGQSAF
+555 SLNVVLGQSAYY
-566 MSSSSYVGASARGL
+566 SSSSYLGASSLGL

-588 ISVDNTLGQQNDGD
+588 ISVDNTLGQQSDGD

-614 SILSYFGRVSYN
+614 SILSYFGRVSYD
-626 FDERFMAQA
+626 FDGRFMAQA
-635 TVRRDASSHFGPNNK
+635 TVRRDASSHFGPSNK
-650 WGTFPSASLGWNIK
+650 WGTFPSLSLGWNLK
-664 NEEFL
+664 NESFL
-669 KYNPVISMAKLRASW
+669 KHNSVVSIAKLRASW

-691 LADFLYAVY
+691 LSDFLYAVY

-708 FGSGANGTESINIGV
+708 FGSGANGTESVNIGV

-754 TATVDYYIKEASG
+754 TATVDYYIKDASG

-781 APTGNVGTMRNNG
+781 APTGNVGTMRNTG
-794 VEVDLGFRGA
+794 VEIDLGYRGF
-804 IGTFN
+804 IGELN
-809 YGIKANASYNRNKL
+809 YGIKANASYNVNKL

-828 DASYLITSSHK
+828 DASYIITASHK
-839 IGSLTRGDVGEV
+839 IGSLTRGEVGEV
-851 FPYFW
+851 FPFFW

-866 WDEVNSYVNADGNLI
+866 WDEVRSYVNSEGNLI

-892 KDIDGNGVINDNDRT
+892 KDINGDGVINDSDRT

-923 MDWKGFDFSMLLQG
+923 LDWKGFDFSMLLQG

-942 ALNVTRRT
+942 TLNVTRRT
-950 DLYYINLPKTILNRW
+950 DLYYINLPKSILNRW
-965 TGEGSTNKY
+965 TGEGSTNEY

-1012 RLTQLAFI
+1012 NLTRKAFI
-1020 NNMRVYAQVENAFTL
+1020 SRLRLYTQVENAFTL
-1035 TKYSGCDPEV
+1035 TKYTGCDPEV
-1045 SGGFKEVGVD
+1045 SGGFREVGVD
-1055 RGVYPQNRTV
+1055 RGVYPQNRTF
-1065 TFGVNVRF
+1065 TFGVNVTF
-1073 GGGQRIAAAAPA
+1073 
-1085 VYNGPAV
+1085 
-1092 QQVVEKI
+1092 
-1099 VEKIVEKEVPVE
+1099 
-1111 VVKEVVKEVPAN
+1111 
-1123 TLKDTVNDDIY
+1123 
-1134 FLIGKAE
+1134 
-1141 IRPDE
+1141 
-1146 AFKLGRIAQILAD
+1146 
-1159 NPNAR
+1159 
-1164 ITITGH
+1164 
-1170 ADSGT
+1170 
-1175 GTPEINKELSEQRA
+1175 
-1189 ATVAEMLKK
+1189 
-1198 AGIAASRI
+1198 
-1206 SCSSTGTDVDASATP
+1206 
-1221 ESNRVA
+1221 
-1227 VCIVK
+1227 

>member
-8 ILALGLSLAAFAQN
+8 ILALGMSLAAMAQGIAVN
-22 PTLRGVVLDSAS
+22 GVVTDAS
-34 QPVVGAFVVEQGTSN
+34 GEPVVGVFVVERGTTN
-49 GTITGTDGSFSL
+49 GTMTDLNGNFSFRASA
-61 TTPQGAT
+61 GAT
-68 VEISCIGF
+68 LEVSCIGYK
-76 ASQTLVN
+76 S
-83 DGAQNVTVTLQDDA
+83 QNVTAVAGQLLRVVLQDDA

-109 VQKKAVVTAAI
+109 VQKKSVVTASI

-128 KVQSQNRVDN
+128 KVQSQTRVDN

-148 VTQHSGAP
+148 VTQNSGAP
-156 GASSTVIVRGISS
+156 GASSTVIVRGVGS
-169 INHAA
+169 INHAS
-174 PLYIVDGFPA
+174 PLYIVDGMPA

-216 GVILVTTKSG
+216 GVVLVTTKSG
-226 AEGKPVVTY
+226 KEGKTIVNY
-235 DFSYGMQN
+235 DFSYGLQN

-263 MLNAGSA
+263 MLNAGNA

-279 GEGTDWVGAIF
+279 GEGTDWVEAIF
-290 DKNAPIVKHDINV
+290 DKNAPIVKHDLNV
-303 TGGNNRINYS
+303 SGGNGRVNYS
-313 VSGGYLSN
+313 VSGGYLSSK
-321 QGTIGGRFGQS
+321 GTIGGRFGQS
-332 YYDRMTMR
+332 YYDRMTLR
-340 ENIGITL
+340 ENVGIVL
-347 FDESANRNWLN
+347 FDESASRNWLN
-358 KLTIGNQVTF
+358 KLTFSNQVSF
-368 AHIKSAGI
+368 AHIKSASI

-421 DKDGRPYFI
+421 NKDGVAYFI

-463 FDLQL
+463 FELQL

-473 FRNAVTLDL
+473 FRNAVTMDL
-482 SYVYS
+482 SYVYG
-487 HSYTE
+487 HSYTP

-499 NYSLDSVTSSTVYDK
+499 SYSLDTVTSTTVYDK

-528 SATQSMNRYYSYQV
+528 SASQTMNRYYSYQV
-542 ENTLTYDKVFGRH
+542 ENTLTYDKVFGKH
-555 SLNVVLGQSAF
+555 TLNAVLGQSAY
-566 MSSSSYVGASARGL
+566 MSTSSYLGASSLGL

-588 ISVDNTLGQQNDGD
+588 ISVDNTLGQQSDGD

-614 SILSYFGRVSYN
+614 SILSYFGRLSYN
-626 FDERFMAQA
+626 YDERFMAQA

-669 KYNPVISMAKLRASW
+669 KYNTVISMAKLRASW

-691 LADFLYAVY
+691 LSDFLYAVY

-754 TATVDYYIKEASG
+754 TATVDYYIKDASG
-767 MLMEMQVPTYAGDS
+767 MLMQMQVPTYAGDS

-794 VEVDLGFRGA
+794 IEVDLGLRGGA
-804 IGTFN
+804 GDFN
-809 YGIKANASYNRNKL
+809 YGIKLNASYNRNRL

-828 DASYLITSSHK
+828 DASYITTASHK
-839 IGSLTRGDVGEV
+839 IGTLTRGEVGEV

-866 WDEVNSYVNADGNLI
+866 WDEVNSYVNSEGKLI

-892 KDIDGNGVINDNDRT
+892 KDINGDGVINDSDRT

-918 GLTLT
+918 GFTLT

-942 ALNVTRRT
+942 TLNVTRRT
-950 DLYYINLPKTILNRW
+950 DLYYINLPKSILNRW
-965 TGEGSTNKY
+965 TGEGSTNEY

-1012 RLTQLAFI
+1012 SLTRKAFVSRLRL
-1020 NNMRVYAQVENAFTL
+1020 YGQVENAFTL
-1035 TKYSGCDPEV
+1035 TKYTGCDPEV
-1045 SGGFKEVGVD
+1045 SGGFREVGVD
-1055 RGVYPQNRTV
+1055 RGVYPQNRTF
-1065 TFGVNVRF
+1065 TFGVNVTF
-1073 GGGQRIAAAAPA
+1073 
-1085 VYNGPAV
+1085 
-1092 QQVVEKI
+1092 
-1099 VEKIVEKEVPVE
+1099 
-1111 VVKEVVKEVPAN
+1111 
-1123 TLKDTVNDDIY
+1123 
-1134 FLIGKAE
+1134 
-1141 IRPDE
+1141 
-1146 AFKLGRIAQILAD
+1146 
-1159 NPNAR
+1159 
-1164 ITITGH
+1164 
-1170 ADSGT
+1170 
-1175 GTPEINKELSEQRA
+1175 
-1189 ATVAEMLKK
+1189 
-1198 AGIAASRI
+1198 
-1206 SCSSTGTDVDASATP
+1206 
-1221 ESNRVA
+1221 
-1227 VCIVK
+1227 

>member
-8 ILALGLSLAAFAQN
+8 ILALGLSLVAMAQN
-22 PTLRGVVLDSAS
+22 ITVKGVVLDNAR
-34 QPVVGAFVVEQGTSN
+34 QPIIGAFVVEQGTNN
-49 GTITGTDGSFSL
+49 GTITGVDGDFSL
-61 TTPQGAT
+61 QVANGAVLEVSFLGYVTQTVVATPDRT
-68 VEISCIGF
+68 LEII
-76 ASQTLVN
+76 
-83 DGAQNVTVTLQDDA
+83 LQDDTQ
-97 EMLEETV
+97 MLEETV

-109 VQKKAVVTAAI
+109 VQKKSVVTASI

-128 KVQSQNRVDN
+128 KVQSQTRVDN

-148 VTQHSGAP
+148 VTQNSGAP
-156 GASSTVIVRGISS
+156 GASSTVIVRGVGS
-169 INHAA
+169 INHAS
-174 PLYIVDGFPA
+174 PLYIVDGMPA

-216 GVILVTTKSG
+216 GVVLVTTKSG
-226 AEGKPVVTY
+226 SEGKTTFSY
-235 DFSYGMQN
+235 DFSYGIQN

-270 PIYDNPYAL
+270 PIYDDPYSL

-290 DKNAPIVKHDINV
+290 DKNAPIVKHDLSIS
-303 TGGNNRINYS
+303 GGNSRINYN
-313 VSGGYLSN
+313 VSGGYLSTK
-321 QGTIGGRFGQS
+321 GTIGGRFGQS
-332 YYDRMTMR
+332 YYDRMTLR
-340 ENIGITL
+340 ENVGITL
-347 FDESANRNWLN
+347 FDQSESRNWLN
-358 KLTIGNQVTF
+358 KLTISNQISF

-407 YQSLYPAGYPYIIR
+407 YKSLYPAGYPYIIR
-421 DKDGRPYFI
+421 NSEGVAYFI

-445 LDRPHG
+445 LDRPHA
-451 YSSTDKIVGGLN
+451 YSSTDKIVGGLTTE
-463 FDLQL
+463 LQL

-473 FRNAVTLDL
+473 FRNAITLDL
-482 SYVYS
+482 SYVYG
-487 HSYTE
+487 HSYTT

-499 NYSLDSVTSSTVYDK
+499 SYSLDTVTQSTVYDK
-514 NGNASTVDKINYGS
+514 NGNASTVEKTNYGS
-528 SATQSMNRYYSYQV
+528 SATQTMNRYYSYQV
-542 ENTLTYDKVFGRH
+542 ENTLMYDKSFGRH
-555 SLNVVLGQSAF
+555 TLNVVLGQSAYY
-566 MSSSSYVGASARGL
+566 SSSSYVGASALGL

-588 ISVDNTLGQQNDGD
+588 ISVDNTLGQQSDGD

-626 FDERFMAQA
+626 FDERFLAQA

-650 WGTFPSASLGWNIK
+650 WGTFPSASLGWNMK

-669 KYNPVISMAKLRASW
+669 KYNTVISMAKIRASW

-691 LADFLYAVY
+691 LSDFLYAVY

-749 WGNRF
+749 WGNQF
-754 TATVDYYIKEASG
+754 TATVDYYIKDASG

-781 APTGNVGTMRNNG
+781 APTGNVGTMRNSG
-794 VEVDLGFRGA
+794 VEIDLGYRGVA
-804 IGTFN
+804 GDFN
-809 YGIKANASYNRNKL
+809 YGVKANASYNVNKL

-828 DASYLITSSHK
+828 DASYITTSSHK
-839 IGSLTRGDVGEV
+839 IGTLTRGEVGEV

-866 WDEVNSYVNADGNLI
+866 WDEVNSYVNKDGNLI

-892 KDIDGNGVINDNDRT
+892 KDINGDGVINDSDRT

-918 GLTLT
+918 GLTIT
-923 MDWKGFDFSMLLQG
+923 MDWKGIDFSMLLQG
-937 QLGAQ
+937 QAGAQ
-942 ALNVTRRT
+942 TLNVTRRT

-1005 LGYTLPA
+1005 LGYTLPSNITKKVFIS
-1012 RLTQLAFI
+1012 RLRF
-1020 NNMRVYAQVENAFTL
+1020 YAQVENAFTL

-1045 SGGFKEVGVD
+1045 SGGFREVGVD

-1065 TFGVNVRF
+1065 TFGLNLTF
-1073 GGGQRIAAAAPA
+1073 
-1085 VYNGPAV
+1085 
-1092 QQVVEKI
+1092 
-1099 VEKIVEKEVPVE
+1099 
-1111 VVKEVVKEVPAN
+1111 
-1123 TLKDTVNDDIY
+1123 
-1134 FLIGKAE
+1134 
-1141 IRPDE
+1141 
-1146 AFKLGRIAQILAD
+1146 
-1159 NPNAR
+1159 
-1164 ITITGH
+1164 
-1170 ADSGT
+1170 
-1175 GTPEINKELSEQRA
+1175 
-1189 ATVAEMLKK
+1189 
-1198 AGIAASRI
+1198 
-1206 SCSSTGTDVDASATP
+1206 
-1221 ESNRVA
+1221 
-1227 VCIVK
+1227 

>member
-1 MKKIASL
+1 MKKMFSL
-8 ILALGLSLAAFAQN
+8 ILTLGLSLAAMAQGIAVN
-22 PTLRGVVLDSAS
+22 GVVVDAAGE
-34 QPVVGAFVVEQGTSN
+34 PVVGAFVVERGTTN
-49 GTITGTDGSFSL
+49 GTMTDLDGVFSL
-61 TTPQGAT
+61 RPSVGAT
-68 VEISCIGF
+68 LEVSCIGYK
-76 ASQTLVN
+76 S
-83 DGAQNVTVTLQDDA
+83 QNVSAVAGQFLRVVLEDDA

-109 VQKKAVVTAAI
+109 VQKKSVVTAAI
-120 SSVTSDDL
+120 SSVSSEDL
-128 KVQSQNRVDN
+128 KVQSQTRVDN

-148 VTQHSGAP
+148 VTQNSGAP
-156 GASSTVIVRGISS
+156 GASSTVIVRGIGS
-169 INHAA
+169 INHAS
-174 PLYIVDGFPA
+174 PLYIVDGMPA

-216 GVILVTTKSG
+216 GVVLVTTKSG
-226 AEGKPVVTY
+226 KEGRTVVNY

-263 MLNAGSA
+263 MLNAGNA

-279 GEGTDWVGAIF
+279 GEGTDWVSAVF
-290 DKNAPIVKHDINV
+290 DKNAPVVKHDLNIS
-303 TGGNNRINYS
+303 GGNGRVNYS
-313 VSGGYLSN
+313 VSGGYLSTK
-321 QGTIGGRFGQS
+321 GTIGGRFDQS
-332 YYDRMTMR
+332 YYDRMTLR
-340 ENIGITL
+340 ENVGITL
-347 FDESANRNWLN
+347 FDESASRNWLN
-358 KLTIGNQVTF
+358 KLTISNQISF

-407 YQSLYPAGYPYIIR
+407 YQQLYPAGYPYIIR
-421 DKDGRPYFI
+421 NSEGVAYFI

-445 LDRPHG
+445 LDRPHA
-451 YSSTDKIVGGLN
+451 YSSTDKIVGN
-463 FDLQL
+463 FTTELQL

-473 FRNAVTLDL
+473 FRNALTLDL
-482 SYVYS
+482 SYVYG

-499 NYSLDSVTSSTVYDK
+499 NYSLDTVTSNTVYDQ
-514 NGNASTVDKINYGS
+514 NGNASVIEKMNYGS
-528 SATQSMNRYYSYQV
+528 VASQTMNRYYSYQV
-542 ENTLTYDKVFGRH
+542 ENTLVYDKVFGRH
-555 SLNVVLGQSAF
+555 AFNVVLGQSAYY
-566 MSSSSYVGASARGL
+566 SSSSYLGASSRGL

-588 ISVDNTLGQQNDGD
+588 ISVDNTLGQQTDGD

-626 FDERFMAQA
+626 FDERFLAQV

-650 WGTFPSASLGWNIK
+650 WGTFPSVSLGWNLK

-669 KYNPVISMAKLRASW
+669 RHNRLVSMAKVRASW

-691 LADFLYAVY
+691 LSDFLYAVY

-708 FGSGANGTESINIGV
+708 FGSGANGTESVNIGV

-749 WGNRF
+749 WGNQF
-754 TATVDYYIKEASG
+754 TATLDYYIKDASG

-781 APTGNVGTMRNNG
+781 APTGNVGTMRNSG
-794 VEVDLGFRGA
+794 FEIDLGYRGA
-804 IGTFN
+804 IQDFN
-809 YGIKANASYNRNKL
+809 YGVKLNASYNRNKL

-828 DASYLITSSHK
+828 DASYIITASHK
-839 IGSLTRGDVGEV
+839 IGSLTRGEVGEV

-866 WDEVNSYVNADGNLI
+866 WDEVNAYVNSEGNLI

-892 KDIDGNGVINDNDRT
+892 KDINGDGVINDSDRT

-918 GLTLT
+918 GFTLT
-923 MDWKGFDFSMLLQG
+923 MDWRGFDFSMLLQG

-942 ALNVTRRT
+942 TLNVTRRT
-950 DLYYINLPKTILNRW
+950 DLYYINLPKSILNRW
-965 TGEGSTNKY
+965 TGEGSTNEY

-1005 LGYTLPA
+1005 LGYTLPVSLTRKA
-1012 RLTQLAFI
+1012 FVSRLRL
-1020 NNMRVYAQVENAFTL
+1020 YGQVENAFTL
-1035 TKYSGCDPEV
+1035 TRYTGCDPEV
-1045 SGGFKEVGVD
+1045 SGGFREVGVD

-1065 TFGVNVRF
+1065 TFGVNVTF
-1073 GGGQRIAAAAPA
+1073 
-1085 VYNGPAV
+1085 
-1092 QQVVEKI
+1092 
-1099 VEKIVEKEVPVE
+1099 
-1111 VVKEVVKEVPAN
+1111 
-1123 TLKDTVNDDIY
+1123 
-1134 FLIGKAE
+1134 
-1141 IRPDE
+1141 
-1146 AFKLGRIAQILAD
+1146 
-1159 NPNAR
+1159 
-1164 ITITGH
+1164 
-1170 ADSGT
+1170 
-1175 GTPEINKELSEQRA
+1175 
-1189 ATVAEMLKK
+1189 
-1198 AGIAASRI
+1198 
-1206 SCSSTGTDVDASATP
+1206 
-1221 ESNRVA
+1221 
-1227 VCIVK
+1227 